1 VRRVG
6 DGTSTLFWSHRWLGG
21 LALSEHFPRLFE
33 LAENKSETVAG
44 MFSLGLG
51 QGGEGWRW
59 RRRLWVWEENLL
71 DECRA
76 VLFDVS
82 LVPNVSDD

>member
-1 VRRVG
+1 
-6 DGTSTLFWSHRWLGG
+6 LGG
-21 LALSEHFPRLFE
+21 LPLSERFPRLFE
-33 LAENKSETVAG
+33 LAENKLETVAG

-51 QGGEGWRW
+51 HGGEGWRW

-71 DECRA
+71 DECRV

-82 LVPNVSDD
+82 LVPNVSDDWVWLPDLVGGLLCSGCL